1 MAGQYSESAR
11 RTPIH
16 DRGLELLLSGDVTL
30 AWGLLFSAW
39 GIVFLAAIRG
49 ADAAFITIR

>member
-1 MAGQYSESAR
+1 MAGQYSEGAR
-11 RTPIH
+11 RTPIR
-16 DRGLELLLSGDVTL
+16 DWGPELLLSGDVTL